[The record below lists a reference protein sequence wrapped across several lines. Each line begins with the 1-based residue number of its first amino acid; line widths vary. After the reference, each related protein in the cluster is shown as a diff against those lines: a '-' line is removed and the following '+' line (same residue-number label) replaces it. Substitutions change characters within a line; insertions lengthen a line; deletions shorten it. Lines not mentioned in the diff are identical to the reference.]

1 LRSRITSYIN
11 NLHPQK
17 YKNLYDVIEKIIAC
31 TIPLWNA
38 TLTPL
43 NAEFMRATVSNR
55 IYYGECKYDPD
66 PESLSPSDGPQ
77 QEDGE
82 EEWEYDQRREQW
94 IHDTRQIV
102 QPEPGRFRGGGQ
114 AVEAEGEDSGELWSP
129 TPLDD
134 VDLRRDFTRT
144 GLQVIVKLANIHLT
158 PDKPN
163 YAGGSWHVEGQM
175 VSLFRTSLI
184 LK

>member
-1 LRSRITSYIN
+1 MRSRITSYIN

-43 NAEFMRATVSNR
+43 NSEYMTATVRNR
-55 IYYGECKYDPD
+55 IYYSECKYDPD
-66 PESLSPSDGPQ
+66 PEIFLPSDGPQ

-82 EEWEYDQRREQW
+82 EEWEYNRRREEW
-94 IHDTRQIV
+94 IYDTCQIV
-102 QPEPGRFRGGGQ
+102 QPEPGRFR

-134 VDLRRDFTRT
+134 VDLRRDFART

-158 PDKPN
+158 PDKPK
-163 YAGGSWHVEGQM
+163 YEGGSWHVEGQM
-175 VSLFRTSLI
+175 VGLSRTSLI